1 MLPPPSFSK
10 FLLTASIQEILIPK
24 APENPQTNRKPS
36 WASTSTSEF
45 SEKDIFSWFNSNCTI
60 LQTQTHEKQSGNR
73 KCTTA
78 LVLYKIIIKK
88 RLDRKRHSSFCS
100 HHSHFTADSYLLLMF
115 SVWPFHPWKI
125 IRSYYNKNC
134 YEHHK
139 VSSKFYKNILP
150 LCTIALWHIVCQQN
164 NSPK

>member
-1 MLPPPSFSK
+1 MLPSPSFSK

-78 LVLYKIIIKK
+78 LVLYKIIKK
-88 RLDRKRHSSFCS
+88 RLDSKRHSSLCS
-100 HHSHFTADSYLLLMF
+100 HHSHFTADCKNSYLLLIFCVAFPSMKY
-115 SVWPFHPWKI
+115 HT
-125 IRSYYNKNC
+125 
-134 YEHHK
+134 
-139 VSSKFYKNILP
+139 IL
-150 LCTIALWHIVCQQN
+150 LQ
-164 NSPK
+164 